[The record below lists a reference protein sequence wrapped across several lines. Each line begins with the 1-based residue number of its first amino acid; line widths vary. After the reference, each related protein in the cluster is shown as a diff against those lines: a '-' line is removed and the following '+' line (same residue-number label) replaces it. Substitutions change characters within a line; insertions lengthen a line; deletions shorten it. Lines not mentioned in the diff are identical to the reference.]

1 MKYRGLRGTRDI
13 LPEET
18 QVWQRVEEICREI
31 FAGYNYQEIRL
42 PIIEAT
48 ELFSRSLGTSTD
60 IVEKQMYTFL
70 DKKGRSVTLRPEGTA
85 GVIRSYIQNVLYH
98 QEPISRLYYLGP
110 MYRYERPQAGR
121 YREFY
126 QIGAELIGS
135 ESPWADV
142 EIISL
147 VVDCLKKLGLSLSPS
162 PQSSP
167 PRGEGQG
174 KGLKLWINSVGCA
187 NCRPRY
193 KEALKKSLESK
204 LSMLCA
210 DCQRRFNIN
219 PLRVLDCKKDK
230 NFFDNLPASA
240 SLPKITDSL
249 CPKCKENFQE
259 IENKLQDIG
268 ISYEIDPWLVRGL
281 DYYTRV
287 VFEVKSPELGEEETV
302 IAGGRY
308 DNLSEELGGP
318 SIPALG
324 FSLGMERLIKTLR
337 LNKSSLF
344 ETTQQLNLYFICLS
358 EKSAKEAT
366 RLSHHLR
373 EKNIS
378 VVINYGGKSLKAQLR
393 QANNSGANYVAIL
406 GEDELTK
413 QVVTLRNM
421 QTHQQQT
428 IPWNSLEDLIRE

>member
-1 MKYRGLRGTRDI
+1 M
-13 LPEET
+13 
-18 QVWQRVEEICREI
+18 
-31 FAGYNYQEIRL
+31 
-42 PIIEAT
+42 
-48 ELFSRSLGTSTD
+48 
-60 IVEKQMYTFL
+60 
-70 DKKGRSVTLRPEGTA
+70 
-85 GVIRSYIQNVLYH
+85 
-98 QEPISRLYYLGP
+98 
-110 MYRYERPQAGR
+110 
-121 YREFY
+121 
-126 QIGAELIGS
+126 
-135 ESPWADV
+135 
-142 EIISL
+142 
-147 VVDCLKKLGLSLSPS
+147 
-162 PQSSP
+162 
-167 PRGEGQG
+167 
-174 KGLKLWINSVGCA
+174 
-187 NCRPRY
+187 
-193 KEALKKSLESK
+193 
-204 LSMLCA
+204 
-210 DCQRRFNIN
+210 
-219 PLRVLDCKKDK
+219 
-230 NFFDNLPASA
+230 PASA